1 MNTETKYHE
10 VGETKYHE
18 VGDPTSRYLP
28 SVITH
33 VLLCRG

>member
-10 VGETKYHE
+10 VGEAKYHE
-18 VGDPTSRYLP
+18 VGDPSSWYVP

-33 VLLCRG
+33 VHLCRG